1 MSNSADLPTE
11 VAVAEPT
18 PPMKPTPHMEPS
30 PVEQRRWRR
39 LSWGWLVASLLMLA
53 GLLALLPEAR
63 INSSVMA
70 LLPQDEDSGLDPVW
84 QEQLSNRLDRQ
95 LFWLISLPAGQRGES
110 AALWWY
116 QALHELPGL
125 QTIQGPNAVDVA
137 AWRHFL
143 HDFRYQ
149 RLDAASQQR
158 LAQGAAV
165 WSPWVLGQVYSPFAG
180 VGPAE
185 WQADPLLLTRAVVQG
200 QNTGPLRLQSGWLVS
215 HDVST
220 GRDWYLLRAELK
232 GSAFDLRGG
241 RQLAAR
247 LQELRTELQQRFPGS
262 ELLRRGTLYY
272 SDHAAELAQADI
284 STIGLGSL
292 LGVLLLI
299 WWAFRGLRPLWLCM
313 LPLAVG
319 MVSGLLA
326 VLLCFGQIHLFTLVI
341 SSSLIGISDDYSLH
355 YLSERRLHGHE
366 ESPLATALRLRQP
379 LLLALITT
387 LFAYLLLWLAP
398 FPGLQQMAVFSLA
411 GLIGSFITVFVWF
424 PFLVGTMTERPLP
437 LRALML
443 RWLQGWQ
450 HSRLLRQ
457 ALPVLLLAVSAVG
470 LSRLVVDDDIR
481 RLQPLPQA
489 LQAEDQQLARLTGQ
503 SSQLTGFLVLGVNG
517 EQTLQR
523 LETLKPIL
531 ASLQGEGVIDSYR
544 LLSDSLPSQ
553 AHQRATHAAL
563 SELQPQV
570 VSRLQQAGLSM
581 KASSSTV
588 PPLKPLL
595 PESWL
600 HSPVSEGMRL
610 LWLSNSQGLSK
621 PQGQVAVLVPVNGVH
636 DGARLQS
643 ATAQLQGVHWQD
655 KRQSWSDLFARYRLL
670 LGLFL
675 GLGALLTAGLLWHK
689 LGRAMTLRI
698 LLGNGI
704 ALALATAALGFCG
717 MPFTLFS
724 LLALSL
730 VFGIGID
737 YGLFFAHSSQPTGSG
752 DGAAQERLVA
762 TLLAVLLANLTT
774 QLAFGL
780 LALSHTQAIASFGLV
795 LSVGVFVSF
804 LLAPLAMPAR
814 YPSREVSDA

>member
-11 VAVAEPT
+11 ATVAEPT
-18 PPMKPTPHMEPS
+18 PPLMEPTPG
-30 PVEQRRWRR
+30 EQRRWRR
-39 LSWGWLVASLLMLA
+39 LAWGWLVCALLMLA
-53 GLLALLPEAR
+53 GLLALLPNAR

-70 LLPQDEDSGLDPVW
+70 LLPQEESSELDPVW
-84 QEQLSNRLDRQ
+84 QEQLSQRLDRQ

-116 QALHELPGL
+116 QALGELPGL
-125 QTIQGPNAVDVA
+125 QSVQGPDAVDVA

-143 HDFRYQ
+143 HDYRYQ
-149 RLDAASQQR
+149 RLDAASEKR

-165 WSPWVLGQVYSPFAG
+165 WSQWVLGQVYSPFAG

-200 QNTGPLRLQSGWLVS
+200 QNTGPLRPQQGWLVS
-215 HDVST
+215 HDAST
-220 GRDWYLLRAELK
+220 GREWYLLRAELK
-232 GSAFDLRGG
+232 GSAFDLRAG

-247 LQELRTELQQRFPGS
+247 LETLRGELQQRFPGS

-272 SDHAAELAQADI
+272 SDHAAELAKADI

-299 WWAFRGLRPLWLCM
+299 WWVFRGLRPLWLCM

-355 YLSERRLHGHE
+355 YLSERRLHGHV

-411 GLIGSFITVFVWF
+411 GLIGSFISVFVWF
-424 PFLVGTMTERPLP
+424 PFLVGTMTDRPLP
-437 LRALML
+437 LRTLML

-450 HSRLLRQ
+450 RSRLLRQ
-457 ALPVLLLAVSAVG
+457 VLPVLLLALSAVG

-503 SSQLTGFLVLGVNG
+503 SSQLTGFLVLGDSG
-517 EQTLQR
+517 EQVLQR
-523 LETLKPIL
+523 LETLGAIL
-531 ASLQGEGVIDSYR
+531 ASLQGEGVIDGYR
-544 LLSDSLPSQ
+544 LLSDSLPSL
-553 AHQRATHAAL
+553 ARQRATHAAL
-563 SELQPQV
+563 SKLQPQV
-570 VSRLQQAGLSM
+570 VSRLQQAGLTM
-581 KASSSTV
+581 KASSATV
-588 PPLKPLL
+588 PPLQPLL
-595 PESWL
+595 AESWL
-600 HSPVSEGMRL
+600 QSPVSEGMRL
-610 LWLSNSQGLSK
+610 LWLSYSQGLSN

-636 DGARLQS
+636 DAARLQS

-675 GLGALLTAGLLWHK
+675 GLGALLTAALLWHK

-704 ALALATAALGFCG
+704 ALVLATAALGFCG

-737 YGLFFAHSSQPTGSG
+737 YGLFFAHSSQSADDGG
-752 DGAAQERLVA
+752 GAAQERLVA

-814 YPSREVSDA
+814 YPSQEKADA

>member
-11 VAVAEPT
+11 VAVAEPDQG
-18 PPMKPTPHMEPS
+18 
-30 PVEQRRWRR
+30 VRRRWRW
-39 LSWGWLVASLLMLA
+39 LAWSWLVASLLMLA

-70 LLPQDEDSGLDPVW
+70 LLPQEDATGLDPEW

-95 LFWLISLPAGQRGES
+95 LFWLISLPAGQHGDS

-116 QALHELPGL
+116 QALQQLPGL
-125 QTIQGPNAVDVA
+125 QTVQGPNGVDVA

-143 HDFRYQ
+143 LDFRYQ
-149 RLDAASQQR
+149 RLDAAGQKR

-165 WSPWVLGQVYSPFAG
+165 WSQWVLGQVYSPFAG

-185 WQADPLLLTRAVVQG
+185 WQADPLLLTRAAVQG
-200 QNTGPLRLQSGWLVS
+200 QNTGPLRLQQGWLVS
-215 HDVST
+215 HDAS

-232 GSAFDLRGG
+232 GSAFDLRSG
-241 RQLAAR
+241 RELAAR
-247 LQELRTELQQRFPGS
+247 LQTLRTELQSRFPGS
-262 ELLRRGTLYY
+262 QLLRRGTLYY
-272 SDHAAELAQADI
+272 SDHAAGLAEADI

-299 WWAFRGLRPLWLCM
+299 WWVFRGLRPLWLCL

-319 MVSGLLA
+319 MISGLLA

-411 GLIGSFITVFVWF
+411 GLIGSFISVFVWF

-437 LRALML
+437 LRSLML

-450 HSRLLRQ
+450 ASRLLRQ
-457 ALPVLLLAVSAVG
+457 ALPLLLLVVAAVG

-481 RLQPLPQA
+481 RLQPLPRD
-489 LQAEDQQLARLTGQ
+489 LQAEDQQLASLTGQ
-503 SSQLTGFLVLGVNG
+503 SSQLTGFLVLGENG

-523 LETLKPIL
+523 LEALGATLT
-531 ASLQGEGVIDSYR
+531 SLKGEGVIDDYR

-553 AHQRATHAAL
+553 ARQRATYTAL
-563 SELQPQV
+563 SALQPQV
-570 VSRLQQAGLSM
+570 VSRLQQAGLTM
-581 KASSSTV
+581 TAAPVAV
-588 PPLKPLL
+588 PPLELL
-595 PESWL
+595 RPEKWL
-600 HSPVSEGMRL
+600 ASPISEGIRL
-610 LWLSNSQGLSK
+610 LWLTNKQGE
-621 PQGQVAVLVPVNGVH
+621 VAVLVPVNGIH
-636 DGARLQS
+636 DVARLQH
-643 ATAQLQGVHWQD
+643 ATASLSGVHWQD

-675 GLGALLTAGLLWHK
+675 GLGALLTAALLWHK

-704 ALALATAALGFCG
+704 ALALAAAALGFCG

-737 YGLFFAHSSQPTGSG
+737 YGLFFAHSSQSEGG
-752 DGAAQERLVA
+752 DGAAKERLVA

-795 LSVGVFVSF
+795 LSVGVFISF

>member
-11 VAVAEPT
+11 VAVAEPS
-18 PPMKPTPHMEPS
+18 PPMEPTPLMEPT
-30 PVEQRRWRR
+30 PGEQRRWRR
-39 LSWGWLVASLLMLA
+39 LAWGWLVASLLMLA

-70 LLPQDEDSGLDPVW
+70 LLPQDESSELDPVW

-95 LFWLISLPAGQRGES
+95 LFWLISLPAGERGES

-116 QALHELPGL
+116 QALQELPGL
-125 QTIQGPNAVDVA
+125 QTIQGPNAVDVT

-143 HDFRYQ
+143 HDYRYQ

-158 LAQGAAV
+158 LAQGPAV
-165 WSPWVLGQVYSPFAG
+165 WSQWVLGQVYSPFAG

-200 QNTGPLRLQSGWLVS
+200 QNTGPLRLQQGWLVS
-215 HDVST
+215 HDAST

-232 GSAFDLRGG
+232 GSAFDLRGA
-241 RQLAAR
+241 RALAAR
-247 LQELRTELQQRFPGS
+247 LQALSAELQSRFPGS
-262 ELLRRGTLYY
+262 QLLRRGTLYY

-450 HSRLLRQ
+450 HSRLLRL
-457 ALPVLLLAVSAVG
+457 ALPMLLLTVAALG

-481 RLQPLPQA
+481 RLQPLPQT

-503 SSQLTGFLVLGVNG
+503 SSQLTGFLVLGANG
-517 EQTLQR
+517 EETLQR
-523 LETLKPIL
+523 LEALKPVL
-531 ASLQGEGVIDSYR
+531 ASLQGEGVIDDHR

-570 VSRLQQAGLSM
+570 VSRLQQASLTM

-588 PPLKPLL
+588 PPLQPLL
-595 PESWL
+595 PQSWL

-610 LWLSNSQGLSK
+610 LWLTNQ
-621 PQGQVAVLVPVNGVH
+621 QGQVAVLVPVNGVH
-636 DGARLQS
+636 DAARLQS
-643 ATAQLQGVHWQD
+643 ATAHLQGVHWQD

-689 LGRAMTLRI
+689 LGWAMTLRI

-704 ALALATAALGFCG
+704 ALVLATAALGFCG

-814 YPSREVSDA
+814 YPSREVADV

>member
-11 VAVAEPT
+11 VAVAEPI
-18 PPMKPTPHMEPS
+18 PPMEPTPLMEPT
-30 PVEQRRWRR
+30 PGEQRRWRR
-39 LSWGWLVASLLMLA
+39 LAWGWLVCSLLMLA

-70 LLPQDEDSGLDPVW
+70 LLPQEEASDLDPAW

-95 LFWLISLPAGQRGES
+95 LFWLISLPAGERGEG

-125 QTIQGPNAVDVA
+125 QSVQGPNAVDVA

-143 HDFRYQ
+143 HDYRYQ
-149 RLDAASQQR
+149 RLDAASEKR
-158 LAQGAAV
+158 LAQGPAV
-165 WSPWVLGQVYSPFAG
+165 WSQWVLGQVYSPFAG

-200 QNTGPLRLQSGWLVS
+200 QNTGPLRLQNGWLVS

-241 RQLAAR
+241 RALAAR
-247 LQELRTELQQRFPGS
+247 LQALSAELQSRFPGS
-262 ELLRRGTLYY
+262 QLLRRGTLYY
-272 SDHAAELAQADI
+272 SDHAAELAKADI

-424 PFLVGTMTERPLP
+424 PFLVGSMTERPLP
-437 LRALML
+437 LRTLML

-457 ALPVLLLAVSAVG
+457 ALPVLLLLVAAIG

-503 SSQLTGFLVLGVNG
+503 SSQLTGFLVLGENG

-523 LETLKPIL
+523 LEALGPIL
-531 ASLQGEGVIDSYR
+531 ASLQGEGVIDGYR

-553 AHQRATHAAL
+553 ARQEATHAAL
-563 SELQPQV
+563 SALQPQV
-570 VSRLQQAGLSM
+570 VGRLQQAGLTM
-581 KASSSTV
+581 KAATSTV
-588 PPLKPLL
+588 PPLQPLRA
-595 PESWL
+595 ESWL
-600 HSPVSEGMRL
+600 RSPVSEGVRL
-610 LWLSNSQGLSK
+610 LWLTNQ
-621 PQGQVAVLVPVNGVH
+621 QGQVAVLVPVNGVQ
-636 DGARLQS
+636 DAARLQS

-698 LLGNGI
+698 LLANGI
-704 ALALATAALGFCG
+704 ALVLATAALGFCG

-737 YGLFFAHSSQPTGSG
+737 YGLFFAHSSQSG
-752 DGAAQERLVA
+752 DGGAGAAQERLVA

-795 LSVGVFVSF
+795 LSVGVFISF

-814 YPSREVSDA
+814 YPSKEVSDA

>member
-1 MSNSADLPTE
+1 MSNSADLPTD
-11 VAVAEPT
+11 VTAVEPM
-18 PPMKPTPHMEPS
+18 PPMEPR

-39 LSWGWLVASLLMLA
+39 LAWGWLVCSLLMLG

-70 LLPQDEDSGLDPVW
+70 LLPQDEASGLDPVW
-84 QEQLSNRLDRQ
+84 QEQLSHRLDRQ
-95 LFWLISLPAGQRGES
+95 LFWLISLPAGERGES

-116 QALHELPGL
+116 QALHELPAL
-125 QTIQGPNAVDVA
+125 QSIQGPNAVDVA

-158 LAQGAAV
+158 LAQGPAV
-165 WSPWVLGQVYSPFAG
+165 WSQWVLGQVYSPFAG

-185 WQADPLLLTRAVVQG
+185 WQADPLLLTRAAVQG
-200 QNTGPLRLQSGWLVS
+200 QNTGPLRLHNGWLVS

-220 GRDWYLLRAELK
+220 GRDWYLLRAELQ

-241 RQLAAR
+241 RALAAR
-247 LQELRTELQQRFPGS
+247 LQELSTELQSRFPGS
-262 ELLRRGTLYY
+262 QLLRRGTLYY
-272 SDHAAELAQADI
+272 SDHAAELAKADI

-292 LGVLLLI
+292 FGILLLI
-299 WWAFRGLRPLWLCM
+299 WWVFRGLRPLWLCM

-355 YLSERRLHGHE
+355 YLSERRLHGRE

-411 GLIGSFITVFVWF
+411 GLIGSFISVFVWF

-437 LRALML
+437 LRTLML

-450 HSRLLRQ
+450 RSRLLRQ

-481 RLQPLPQA
+481 RLQPLPQV
-489 LQAEDQQLARLTGQ
+489 LQAEDQQLAHLTGQ
-503 SSQLTGFLVLGVNG
+503 SSQLTGFLVLGADG

-523 LETLKPIL
+523 LEALGPIL
-531 ASLQGEGVIDSYR
+531 ASLQGEGVIDGYR

-553 AHQRATHAAL
+553 ARQEATHAAL
-563 SELQPQV
+563 SALQPQV
-570 VSRLQQAGLSM
+570 VSRLQQAGLTM
-581 KASSSTV
+581 KAATLTV
-588 PPLKPLL
+588 PPLQPLRA
-595 PESWL
+595 ESWL
-600 HSPVSEGMRL
+600 RSPVSEGMRL
-610 LWLSNSQGLSK
+610 LWLTDS
-621 PQGQVAVLVPVNGVH
+621 QGQVAVLVPVNGVH

-643 ATAQLQGVHWQD
+643 ATAHLQGVHWQD

-704 ALALATAALGFCG
+704 ALALATAALGFTG
-717 MPFTLFS
+717 LPFTLFS

-737 YGLFFAHSSQPTGSG
+737 YGLFFAHSSQPG
-752 DGAAQERLVA
+752 DGGAGAAQERLVA

-780 LALSHTQAIASFGLV
+780 LALSHTPAIASFGLV

-814 YPSREVSDA
+814 YPSKEVSDA